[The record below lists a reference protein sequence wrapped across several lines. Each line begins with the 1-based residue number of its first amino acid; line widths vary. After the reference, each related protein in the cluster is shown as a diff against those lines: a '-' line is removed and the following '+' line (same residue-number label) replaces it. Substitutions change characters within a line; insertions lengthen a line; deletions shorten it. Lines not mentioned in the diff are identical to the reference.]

1 MQDDHQRRHVGWRH
15 PGYARGLTQCPRSN
29 AAEFLPGL
37 NRQLNGFRLIVEIPG
52 NGHPLHA
59 LHPGDL
65 GLLALDVSGVSGLDL
80 KLTVQRRRN
89 VADFRPYLDGFDHAF
104 AEHPPLVPQDQRV
117 EKVSNLKHPTYGYDL
132 AGKVRFIGR
141 AVVRWRELMLFPIA
155 WDGEY
160 VPVEWEEPA
169 GHAGS

>member
-1 MQDDHQRRHVGWRH
+1 VGKGG
-15 PGYARGLTQCPRSN
+15 P
-29 AAEFLPGL
+29 
-37 NRQLNGFRLIVEIPG
+37 
-52 NGHPLHA
+52 
-59 LHPGDL
+59 
-65 GLLALDVSGVSGLDL
+65 VSGGLQAL
-80 KLTVQRRRN
+80 SFSLLPIILGANLTELVYSMELYVYETPEGN

>member
-1 MQDDHQRRHVGWRH
+1 MELYVYETPEG
-15 PGYARGLTQCPRSN
+15 
-29 AAEFLPGL
+29 
-37 NRQLNGFRLIVEIPG
+37 
-52 NGHPLHA
+52 
-59 LHPGDL
+59 
-65 GLLALDVSGVSGLDL
+65 
-80 KLTVQRRRN
+80 N